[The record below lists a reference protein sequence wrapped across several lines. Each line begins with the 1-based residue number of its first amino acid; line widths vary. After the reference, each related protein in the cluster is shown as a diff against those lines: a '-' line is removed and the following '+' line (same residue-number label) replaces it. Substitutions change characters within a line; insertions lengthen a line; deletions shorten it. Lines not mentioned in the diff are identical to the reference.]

1 VEIVVAHL
9 IWLQEVCANGGEQ
22 QERTRHTVD
31 EGLIYSVIFF
41 CVWLHVMIAFVREG
55 GKRSCFQILE
65 NQQTNSLKTSWR
77 QPFRSFLLSCVC
89 LSSASHSACLS
100 QPILPLLSE
109 FGAASISRQFK
120 AIVDRHL
127 SHGKCES
134 VAVRGDAD

>member
-1 VEIVVAHL
+1 MLCHFLLCVAACHDCF
-9 IWLQEVCANGGEQ
+9 CARRGKKELFSNS
-22 QERTRHTVD
+22 RKSTD
-31 EGLIYSVIFF
+31 EF
-41 CVWLHVMIAFVREG
+41 
-55 GKRSCFQILE
+55 
-65 NQQTNSLKTSWR
+65 NSKR
-77 QPFRSFLLSCVC
+77 QPFRSLLLSCVC

-109 FGAASISRQFK
+109 FGAASISRQSK